1 MGGRVVSERYPDDVA
16 QAIARKWRIPASEA
30 RRLLATSD
38 MEVGR

>member
-1 MGGRVVSERYPDDVA
+1 MSERYSDDVVEA
-16 QAIARKWRIPASEA
+16 VAKKWRIPESEA

>member
-1 MGGRVVSERYPDDVA
+1 MSERYPDDVVQVVA
-16 QAIARKWRIPASEA
+16 TKWRIPASEA